1 MYLTGLNCL
10 TINNMKKIMSIKI
23 DKQTYR
29 KVGFYYNMVNREI
42 YLIASRW

>member
-10 TINNMKKIMSIKI
+10 TINNMEIIMSIKI

-29 KVGFYYNMVNREI
+29 KVGFYYRMVNREW